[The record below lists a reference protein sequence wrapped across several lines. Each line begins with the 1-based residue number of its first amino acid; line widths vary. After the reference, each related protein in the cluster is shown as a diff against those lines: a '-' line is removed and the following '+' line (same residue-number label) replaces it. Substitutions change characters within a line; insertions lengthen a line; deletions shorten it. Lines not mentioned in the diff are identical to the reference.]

1 MSILVID
8 IAAIP
13 DVEMGERLYGLHDL
27 SEKDIT
33 RVMYTKSREKDI
45 SPGDLE
51 HHLQK
56 VLAISL
62 LIQDEESFKIIAL
75 GDQHSSEID
84 LLQQLQQE
92 IERHKPMLITWNGTR
107 SVLPLLHCRYFSN
120 CIQTPFKND
129 INHTDLK
136 NELTANEYQSSM
148 TLHEAKLLAGFPGTP
163 QMTPAATLDA
173 WLAGNIEQIRNDKL
187 VNVVNIWLVYQRLR
201 YIHGEIDLNGMKD
214 EQQQLQQVLVN
225 SGIPQLA
232 QLMKEDDVE
241 AGIHLVDKN

>member
-1 MSILVID
+1 MSILCID

-13 DVEMGERLYGLHDL
+13 DVELGAKLYGLHDL

-45 SPGDLE
+45 SPEILE
-51 HHLQK
+51 QHLQK

-75 GDQHSSEID
+75 GDQYSSEID

-92 IERHKPMLITWNGTR
+92 IERHKPMLITWNGNR

-120 CIQTPFKND
+120 CIQTPFNND
-129 INHTDLK
+129 VAHTDIK
-136 NELTANEYQSSM
+136 DELSATAYQSGIN
-148 TLHEAKLLAGFPGTP
+148 LHEAVLLAGFPGKP

-173 WLAGNIEQIRNDKL
+173 WLAGNIEQIRNDRL
-187 VNVVNIWLVYQRLR
+187 VNVVNVWLVYQRLR
-201 YIHGEIDLNGMKD
+201 FIHSEIDLDGMKV
-214 EQQQLQQVLVN
+214 EQQQLQQALV
-225 SGIPQLA
+225 STGIPQLA
-232 QLMKEDDVE
+232 QLMKEDGME
-241 AGIHLVDKN
+241 AGIHLVDEN